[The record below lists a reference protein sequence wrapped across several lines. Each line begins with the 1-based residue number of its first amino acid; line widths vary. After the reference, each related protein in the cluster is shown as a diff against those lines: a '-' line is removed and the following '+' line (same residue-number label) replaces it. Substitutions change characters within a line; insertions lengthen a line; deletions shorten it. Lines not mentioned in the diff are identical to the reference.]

1 MSGPHNTTL
10 QRLAFAPAKAAPARI
25 QPVAALATSSAPD
38 SGFIGLMLKYS
49 FYTSVFILV
58 IFLLLVTIHFTVTPI
73 FSFTV
78 GNGII
83 TIPTTQDYQTAF
95 TAAVATVDVA
105 ANFINP
111 LSCGF
116 TLMFDIFLQGD
127 FKTTT
132 APRVL
137 TYRNL
142 SPQDTPRDNPS
153 FTPKIDLLTWFPDTN
168 FIVWIDPTL
177 NDLYAAVITQAPS
190 ESPVVVMSKPVKN
203 VPIRQPFRATF
214 TLTPNFME
222 IYINGRLEQ
231 TVSITGVV
239 LQCELP
245 FFSPIKVCDQSIF
258 IANMFYWG
266 RILSAAEIR
275 RNGANTNSSVFNN
288 IK

>member
-1 MSGPHNTTL
+1 MAAASSFSG
-10 QRLAFAPAKAAPARI
+10 F
-25 QPVAALATSSAPD
+25 SAPRFD
-38 SGFIGLMLKYS
+38 SGFMGSVLKYG
-49 FYTSVFILV
+49 FYTALFILV
-58 IFLLLVTIHFTVTPI
+58 IFLLLVTVHFTITPI

-78 GNGII
+78 GDGII
-83 TIPTTQDYQTAF
+83 TIPTTQYYQTAF
-95 TAAVATVDVA
+95 TAAVATVDIS

-111 LSCGF
+111 VSCGF

-142 SPQDTPRDNPS
+142 SPQDTPTENPS
-153 FTPKIDLLTWFPDTN
+153 FTPTIDLLTWFPDTN
-168 FIVWIDPTL
+168 FIVWIDPEL
-177 NDLYAAVITQAPS
+177 NDLYAAVITQEPS
-190 ESPVVVMSKPVKN
+190 QSPVLIMSNPVKN

-231 TVSITGVV
+231 TVSITGIV
-239 LQCELP
+239 LQCQLP
-245 FFSPIKVCDQSIF
+245 FFSPTKVCDQSIF

-275 RNGANTNSSVFNN
+275 ASGSNTNSSVFNN
-288 IK
+288 I